1 MLDLFLDKEPF
12 SDHRRT
18 LPESLTT
25 RTLEKTEVL
34 TMVISMSPRP
44 LAAVVAT
51 LVLLASPLYAQTTET
66 VDIKKEAKDLVTSI
80 RQIIMKAKEGS
91 PLEKILQDV
100 LDLQNVTLNLI
111 SKLPTKEISQCET
124 QAVIKTA
131 AAAVRSHEVLGVLL
145 ATGTLNVL
153 SARLGLALA
162 MVTQVTQ
169 QLEDKLARSSD
180 VGPELSAI
188 IFGTNTTATIIN
200 TADEKIKKE
209 IISVEQGNR
218 TKRGAVLPLARGFD
232 FRNHV
237 VIWRDTIGWHTVHVP
252 PYRRHHVYA
261 RSPRSGWTGGLSGS
275 GTLKEGDVTG
285 GVEWKS
291 KKGNWDIGAGGG
303 LSWGPDGLKP
313 SVGFKIN
320 FKF

>member
-1 MLDLFLDKEPF
+1 MKITIYVASISSVILSDNTWTQLIVLHSCFRPF
-12 SDHRRT
+12 FT
-18 LPESLTT
+18 
-25 RTLEKTEVL
+25 
-34 TMVISMSPRP
+34 
-44 LAAVVAT
+44 
-51 LVLLASPLYAQTTET
+51 
-66 VDIKKEAKDLVTSI
+66 
-80 RQIIMKAKEGS
+80 
-91 PLEKILQDV
+91 
-100 LDLQNVTLNLI
+100 
-111 SKLPTKEISQCET
+111 
-124 QAVIKTA
+124 
-131 AAAVRSHEVLGVLL
+131 
-145 ATGTLNVL
+145 
-153 SARLGLALA
+153 
-162 MVTQVTQ
+162 
-169 QLEDKLARSSD
+169 
-180 VGPELSAI
+180 
-188 IFGTNTTATIIN
+188 
-200 TADEKIKKE
+200 DEKIKKE

-313 SVGFKIN
+313 SLGFKIN

>member
-111 SKLPTKEISQCET
+111 SKLPTKES
-124 QAVIKTA
+124 
-131 AAAVRSHEVLGVLL
+131 
-145 ATGTLNVL
+145 TLNVL

-169 QLEDKLARSSD
+169 QLEGAMQCDDVCHTDKLARSSD